1 MCHPIGIVIQW
12 PQRYEKCVDQS
23 PHLCQM
29 FMIGS
34 ASVIVYT
41 HNVYRRHRNLFL
53 CIIRYY
59 IVQWNIIFYIHIYSY
74 IYIHI
79 HRYIYIYN
87 IQIYIYIHI
96 HTYIYMNIFQRCI
109 KFMMVVLGKGE
120 HKRIYIDVYIYI
132 TYCIFIHIYNDMYCV
147 KYRDIYIYIHI
158 Y

>member
-1 MCHPIGIVIQW
+1 
-12 PQRYEKCVDQS
+12 
-23 PHLCQM
+23 M

-74 IYIHI
+74 IYIYI
-79 HRYIYIYN
+79 FIGIYIYN
-87 IQIYIYIHI
+87 IQIYIYI
-96 HTYIYMNIFQRCI
+96 YIP
-109 KFMMVVLGKGE
+109 
-120 HKRIYIDVYIYI
+120 
-132 TYCIFIHIYNDMYCV
+132 
-147 KYRDIYIYIHI
+147 IYIYEYILEM